1 MSKPNPETQTPNETP
16 GGMTPVK
23 RIRLSRLENII
34 EKANKTIADFEELI
48 DRIVDSKSDYGII
61 FDDEHYDLP
70 GKAAEDFAVK
80 VFEAITRNLKEYIVK
95 ALDCGEDGIGYVIAT
110 DGGNKL
116 LLQVWDVG
124 VTGHIITV
132 PVEEADW
139 CEERE

>member
-1 MSKPNPETQTPNETP
+1 MSKPNPETPNLNETP

-23 RIRLSRLENII
+23 RIKLSRLENII

-48 DRIVDSKSDYGII
+48 DKIVEVRSSGGLV
-61 FDDEHYDLP
+61 FDDEHYDIP

-80 VFEAITRNLKEYIVK
+80 VFELIVENIDEYVAK
-95 ALDCGEDGIGYVIAT
+95 VLDCGEDGFGYVIAT
-110 DGGNKL
+110 DNGDKV

-132 PVEEADW
+132 PLEEADW

>member
-23 RIRLSRLENII
+23 KIELYNLEKIVEAANRTIGQFERLVD
-34 EKANKTIADFEELI
+34 K
-48 DRIVDSKSDYGII
+48 IVEVRSSGNLM
-61 FDDEHYDLP
+61 FDDEEYDIP
-70 GKAAEDFAVK
+70 GKVAEDFAVK
-80 VFEAITRNLKEYIVK
+80 VFELIVENIDEYIIKV
-95 ALDCGEDGIGYVIAT
+95 LDCGEDGLGYVIAT
-110 DGGNKL
+110 DNGDKV

-132 PVEEADW
+132 PLEEADW